1 MKCHHQSSK
10 AVITTAKHVNF
21 YKIAANDEELN
32 AMVKKAVSAA
42 LKEGGGKKKYT
53 HLVAVDSNAYRKE
66 EAYGIYRINLA
77 EYKYKWQC
85 EG

>member
-1 MKCHHQSSK
+1 
-10 AVITTAKHVNF
+10 
-21 YKIAANDEELN
+21 
-32 AMVKKAVSAA
+32 MVKKAVSAA
-42 LKEGGGKKKYT
+42 LKGGGGKKKCT
-53 HLVAVDSNAYRKE
+53 HLVAVDSNAYSKE